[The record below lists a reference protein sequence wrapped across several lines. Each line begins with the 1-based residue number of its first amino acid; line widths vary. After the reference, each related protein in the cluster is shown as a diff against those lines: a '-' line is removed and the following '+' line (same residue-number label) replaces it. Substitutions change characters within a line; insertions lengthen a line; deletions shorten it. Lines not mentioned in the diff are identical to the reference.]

1 MANIILRILDFD
13 EGQLLINGSPIQRYD
28 PFEFH
33 THVTA
38 VFQSFSKHNGTAR
51 ENIGVGYVGDMDS
64 STAVQDAVGLARAN
78 HIIDSLP
85 DGLNTKLDTS
95 GFYNSSFLPS
105 TMVGSGAGERPSYV
119 HHGMSGGEVRNN
131 LCLVDSSTDLLGTVA
146 TYSYFACI
154 YACSQTRSQFAAFR
168 RAS

>member
-38 VFQSFSKHNGTAR
+38 VFQSFSKHNGTAK
-51 ENIGVGYVGDMDS
+51 ENIGVGYVNDMES
-64 STAVQDAVGLARAN
+64 ATAVKEAVGLARAN

-95 GFYNSSFLPS
+95 GFYNSSFLP
-105 TMVGSGAGERPSYV
+105 TTLVGGAGERPSYV
-119 HHGMSGGEVRNN
+119 HHGMSGGEVRSQQLRLDSTANN
-131 LCLVDSSTDLLGTVA
+131 IG
-146 TYSYFACI
+146 
-154 YACSQTRSQFAAFR
+154 CSGNG
-168 RAS
+168 